1 MMIKKS
7 NEHNVLSQHIEDTCC
22 EHAVCVTFDNEVS
35 PNSYVILKVDKFY
48 NSLNIEFRPASVDC
62 LIIRECVT
70 KGYGITLVEL
80 KKIENSKGFTIKNIK
95 EKFETTLFDFIKTKF
110 KNPLDINYSEVKLF
124 FVSNKEIYKRD
135 LGLKMEVLMN
145 IRFKFNDKT
154 LMIIPRMPNPTIKNC
169 YP

>member
-1 MMIKKS
+1 MMIKKIK
-7 NEHNVLSQHIEDTCC
+7 EHKVLSQHIEDTCC
-22 EHAVCVTFDNEVS
+22 ENEVCVTFDNEIS

-62 LIIRECVT
+62 LIIRECVK

-80 KKIENSKGFTIKNIK
+80 KKMENSKGFTVNNIK
-95 EKFETTLFDFIKTKF
+95 EKFQTTLFDFIKTKF
-110 KNPLDINYSEVKLF
+110 KNPLDIDYSEIKLF

-145 IRFKFNDKT
+145 VRFRFNDKT

-169 YP
+169 YS